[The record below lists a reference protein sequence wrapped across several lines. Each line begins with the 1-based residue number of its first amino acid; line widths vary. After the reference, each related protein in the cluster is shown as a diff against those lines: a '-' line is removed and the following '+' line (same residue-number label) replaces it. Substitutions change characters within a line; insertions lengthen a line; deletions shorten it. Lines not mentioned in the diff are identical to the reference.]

1 MLTVDQIYIL
11 GQAEALLTM
20 AETAHQ
26 RGDHEHVLSLLRE
39 AKARLSSVLDGEG
52 EGEA

>member
-1 MLTVDQIYIL
+1 MTVNDIYIL

-20 AETAHQ
+20 AETAQQ
-26 RGDHEHVLSLLRE
+26 RGDHEHALSLIRE
-39 AKARLSSVLDGEG
+39 ARERLSSVLDGEG